1 MPFGVLNAAP
11 RVLQSRVSIYFRS
24 PIHRSPYYR
33 SSVPAGPACPA
44 PGSDAHHEEQHNH
57 NYSRREFGKL
67 ALAGVPAALV
77 LARAGLSAADSKIN
91 GVRIGAQSYSFREM
105 SLDDALKAYQT
116 IGIGEC
122 ELFSGHIEPRPPRPA
137 GPPPAPGTPRP
148 APDPAIRENLRK
160 FRLETPLSHFTDIKK
175 KFDAAGV
182 KIQAFNLSFNESFT
196 DEEIDR
202 GFQIAKALGAGFITA
217 SSTVKASEKVA
228 PFADKHKMFVAMHNH
243 SNVKDPNEF
252 ATPESF
258 AAAMEYSKFFRI
270 NLDIGHFDGG
280 QLRSDRVHQRASRED
295 HQPAPQG
302 SEEGSGRERALGRR
316 RHADQGSAAAAADE
330 EVRHPGEH
338 RIRIQGR
345 RYLVEVKKCFDYCKT
360 SLT

>member
-1 MPFGVLNAAP
+1 MKT
-11 RVLQSRVSIYFRS
+11 
-24 PIHRSPYYR
+24 
-33 SSVPAGPACPA
+33 
-44 PGSDAHHEEQHNH
+44 QHDH
-57 NYSRREFGKL
+57 TYSRREFGKL
-67 ALAGVPAALV
+67 TLAGIPATLV

-122 ELFSGHIEPRPPRPA
+122 ELFSGHIEPRPPRRE

-160 FRLETPLSHFTDIKK
+160 FRLETPLAHFTAIRK

-182 KIQAFNLSFNESFT
+182 KLQSFNLSFNESFT

-202 GFQIAKALGAGFITA
+202 GFEIAKALGVGFITA
-217 SSTVKASEKVA
+217 SSTVKAAAKVA
-228 PFADKHKMFVAMHNH
+228 PFADKHKMFVSMHNH

-258 AAAMEYSKFFRI
+258 AAALKHSKFFRI
-270 NLDIGHFDGG
+270 NLDIGHFVAANYDPIAFINEHHAKITN
-280 QLRSDRVHQRASRED
+280 LHLKDRKK
-295 HQPAPQG
+295 
-302 SEEGSGRERALGRR
+302 
-316 RHADQGSAAAAADE
+316 DQGANVPWGEGDTPIKEVLQLLRTKKYDIPANIEYEYKGADT
-330 EVRHPGEH
+330 
-338 RIRIQGR
+338 IA
-345 RYLVEVKKCFDYCKT
+345 EVKKCFDYCKT

>member
-1 MPFGVLNAAP
+1 MKK
-11 RVLQSRVSIYFRS
+11 QS
-24 PIHRSPYYR
+24 
-33 SSVPAGPACPA
+33 
-44 PGSDAHHEEQHNH
+44 EH

-91 GVRIGAQSYSFREM
+91 GVRIGAQSYSFREL

-116 IGIGEC
+116 IGIGEA
-122 ELFSGHIEPRPPRPA
+122 ELFSGHIEPRPPRRE
-137 GPPPAPGTPRP
+137 GPPPAPGAPRP

-160 FRLETPLSHFTDIKK
+160 FRLETPLDHFVAIKK

-182 KIQAFNLSFNESFT
+182 KLQSYNLSFNESFT

-217 SSTVKASEKVA
+217 SSTVAASAKVA

-258 AAAMEYSKFFRI
+258 AAALKHSKFFRI
-270 NLDIGHFDGG
+270 NLDIGHFVAANYDPIAFINEHHAKITN
-280 QLRSDRVHQRASRED
+280 LHLKDRKK
-295 HQPAPQG
+295 
-302 SEEGSGRERALGRR
+302 
-316 RHADQGSAAAAADE
+316 DQGANVPWGEGDTPIKEVLQLLRTKKYDIPANIEYEYKGADT
-330 EVRHPGEH
+330 
-338 RIRIQGR
+338 IA
-345 RYLVEVKKCFDYCKT
+345 EVKKCFEYCKT

>member
-1 MPFGVLNAAP
+1 MKT
-11 RVLQSRVSIYFRS
+11 QQD
-24 PIHRSPYYR
+24 HR
-33 SSVPAGPACPA
+33 
-44 PGSDAHHEEQHNH
+44 
-57 NYSRREFGKL
+57 YSRREFGKL
-67 ALAGVPAALV
+67 TLAGVPAALV

-105 SLDDALKAYQT
+105 SLDDALKAYQE

-122 ELFSGHIEPRPPRPA
+122 ELFSGHIEPRPPRPS

-148 APDPAIRENLRK
+148 APDPSIRENLRK

-175 KFDAAGV
+175 KFDSAGV
-182 KIQAFNLSFNESFT
+182 KIQAYNLSFNESFT

-258 AAAMEYSKFFRI
+258 AAAMKFSKFFRI
-270 NLDIGHFDGG
+270 NLDIGHFVAANYDPIAFINEHHAHITN
-280 QLRSDRVHQRASRED
+280 LHLKDRKK
-295 HQPAPQG
+295 
-302 SEEGSGRERALGRR
+302 
-316 RHADQGSAAAAADE
+316 DQGANLPWGEGDTPIK
-330 EVRHPGEH
+330 EVLQLLRTKKYDIPANIEYEYKGENT
-338 RIRIQGR
+338 IA
-345 RYLVEVKKCFDYCKT
+345 EVKKCFAYCKT

>member
-1 MPFGVLNAAP
+1 MKTPQNT
-11 RVLQSRVSIYFRS
+11 
-24 PIHRSPYYR
+24 
-33 SSVPAGPACPA
+33 
-44 PGSDAHHEEQHNH
+44 

-105 SLDDALKAYQT
+105 SLDDAIKAYQE

-160 FRLETPLSHFTDIKK
+160 FRLETPLDHFTAIKK

-182 KIQAFNLSFNESFT
+182 KLQAYNLSFNESFT

-202 GFQIAKALGAGFITA
+202 GFLIAKALGAGFITA
-217 SSTVKASEKVA
+217 SATVSAAKKVA
-228 PFADKHKMFVAMHNH
+228 PFADKHKMVVAMHNH

-258 AAAMEYSKFFRI
+258 ATALAYSKYFKI
-270 NLDIGHFDGG
+270 NLDIGHFVAANYDPIAYINEHHAKITN
-280 QLRSDRVHQRASRED
+280 LHLKDRKK
-295 HQPAPQG
+295 
-302 SEEGSGRERALGRR
+302 
-316 RHADQGSAAAAADE
+316 DQGAN
-330 EVRHPGEH
+330 VVWGEGDTPIKAVLQLL
-338 RIRIQGR
+338 RTKKYDIPANIEYEYKGENTIA
-345 RYLVEVKKCFDYCKT
+345 EVKKCFEYCKV